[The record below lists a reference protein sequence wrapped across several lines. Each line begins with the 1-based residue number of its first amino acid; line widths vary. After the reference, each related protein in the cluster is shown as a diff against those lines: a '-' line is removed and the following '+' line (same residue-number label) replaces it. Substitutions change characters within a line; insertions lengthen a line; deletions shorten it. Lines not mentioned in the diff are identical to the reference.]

1 MISAILILIRKKGL
15 KTLNV
20 IESFYPHPPFRYSI
34 DTERKFAIISTLSIE
49 GEFEFHLLIAP
60 CPKPHSFSIAVIL
73 VPFSAAF
80 SFALSTIPIK

>member
-1 MISAILILIRKKGL
+1 MRLPGSFPVIR
-15 KTLNV
+15 
-20 IESFYPHPPFRYSI
+20 FSI